1 MTTLPSVA
9 QIDKVAADCLLRA
22 LGVVCGLIGPYPWLG
37 VPAFPAMLSSPPL
50 PVTSRVPVIAFP
62 QGAR

>member
-1 MTTLPSVA
+1 MTTPPSVA
-9 QIDKVAADCLLRA
+9 QIDKVAAGLLRA

-50 PVTSRVPVIAFP
+50 PVTARVPVIAFP